1 MHFIVV
7 SVFSCLFIF
16 LINSLLNPKN
26 KFFYFFSFYIFIF
39 SFLDNFGISGGAN
52 GFVKIQMTGK
62 FDSVQAIYMVIT
74 FVNLIYLLQKR
85 EIAKE
90 DYLILS
96 ILFLYIVQLKTT
108 GMAFGFSFIVLC
120 FYFKKYNRIGNKLF
134 KVNIVPISIAIL
146 WFLKYPSHRLFKLSC

>member
-1 MHFIVV
+1 MHIILSVITFGQNIQTEADWFGIPYQFLIRNSKIIVGTNIIDWPMSQTGIMDYLMSIFWLNNNFVLVHFIVV

-74 FVNLIYLLQKR
+74 FVNLIYLLQK
-85 EIAKE
+85 E
-90 DYLILS
+90 
-96 ILFLYIVQLKTT
+96 
-108 GMAFGFSFIVLC
+108 
-120 FYFKKYNRIGNKLF
+120 NN
-134 KVNIVPISIAIL
+134 
-146 WFLKYPSHRLFKLSC
+146 